1 MIPPPLRSLGGLP
14 KTAIKQHTPS
24 LPMSAREPDP
34 EHTARMASAV
44 MLTRLMERRRGYR
57 AFAEENS
64 ELLLGFNEII
74 EQTQQQ
80 HGQAPNVEDD
90 GSQTLSLTSSNEH
103 VVSWLTLLSTW
114 WGDQFRYGFDET
126 LKFITLL
133 EPFAKLGFD
142 SSAERTR
149 IVQLKEA
156 STKIAALLNDVK
168 QRVEEDRQPSDE
180 QDELLGV
187 AMDALKLAMTLTDAL
202 DAVRDGL
209 EDRALE
215 AVRTQ
220 LAAPML
226 PMTRGMFDLLTMNI

>member
-1 MIPPPLRSLGGLP
+1 
-14 KTAIKQHTPS
+14 
-24 LPMSAREPDP
+24 
-34 EHTARMASAV
+34 MASAV

-64 ELLLGFNEII
+64 ELLLGFNEVI
-74 EQTQQQ
+74 EQTQQQQQQQQ

-90 GSQTLSLTSSNEH
+90 GSQTLSLTSGNEH
-103 VVSWLTLLSTW
+103 VVSWLSLLSTW

-156 STKIAALLNDVK
+156 STKVAALLNDVK

-209 EDRALE
+209 EERAIG

-226 PMTRGMFDLLTMNI
+226 PMTRGMFDLLTMDI

>member
-1 MIPPPLRSLGGLP
+1 
-14 KTAIKQHTPS
+14 
-24 LPMSAREPDP
+24 MSAREPDP
-34 EHTARMASAV
+34 EYTARTASAV

-64 ELLLGFNEII
+64 KLLLGFNEVI
-74 EQTQQQ
+74 EQTQQRQQ

-90 GSQTLSLTSSNEH
+90 GSQVLSLTSGNEH

-114 WGDQFRYGFDET
+114 WEDQFRYAFDET
-126 LKFITLL
+126 LKFVTLL

-156 STKIAALLNDVK
+156 STKVAALLNDVK
-168 QRVEEDRQPSDE
+168 QRVEEDKQPSDE

-187 AMDALKLAMTLTDAL
+187 AMDALKLAMTLTEAL

-209 EDRALE
+209 EERAVGT
-215 AVRTQ
+215 VRTQ

-226 PMTRGMFDLLTMNI
+226 PMTRGMFDLLTMDI